1 MTQFIQRDR
10 KVEASSK
17 LIIIYG
23 IYGIYGHQ
31 TYVLSF
37 FSSRERLKDGTCHS
51 NIAIRLPATNERIY
65 RPNLDF
71 LLTLAMAT
79 NMGPLRDVY
88 DLI

>member
-1 MTQFIQRDR
+1 MMKQFIQRDR

-23 IYGIYGHQ
+23 IYGHQ
-31 TYVLSF
+31 THVLSC
-37 FSSRERLKDGTCHS
+37 FSSRERLKDGTCHL

-88 DLI
+88 